1 MRSTLGLLESFMRRA
16 GMAKLALVAVVA
28 VFLGGCDTERIPPGE
43 GRSRQQCCSGE
54 LWQYQ

>member
-1 MRSTLGLLESFMRRA
+1 MRRA
-16 GMAKLALVAVVA
+16 EMARLMLVAAVA
-28 VFLGGCDTERIPPGE
+28 VFLGGCNREPIPPGE

>member
-1 MRSTLGLLESFMRRA
+1 MGSLLGLRESFMRRA
-16 GMAKLALVAVVA
+16 EMAKLMLVAVVA
-28 VFLGGCDTERIPPGE
+28 VFLGGCDTEPIAPGE